1 MIERNDAMEFFRS
14 LASDE
19 PYEASD
25 AEREQ
30 RPAKESD
37 LDGDNPLNG
46 ADVYMDT
53 TAEEEEAA
61 GFRDGGSADVYTVF
75 FT

>member
-19 PYEASD
+19 PYEAND

-30 RPAKESD
+30 RPEK
-37 LDGDNPLNG
+37 
-46 ADVYMDT
+46 
-53 TAEEEEAA
+53 
-61 GFRDGGSADVYTVF
+61 
-75 FT
+75 